1 MTTRIPWMAIVAVA
15 ALAGPSPAQLPPDIF
30 RTIPLISVLDADED
44 GSLSADEIE
53 RAPAAI
59 STLDADGNGI
69 LTADELV
76 PSTGGFG
83 RGRPE
88 GLLQRL
94 PVMTVLDAD
103 RNGEISAGEIR
114 SATAALVAL
123 DSDGSGTL
131 ATSEFAP
138 APGGR
143 GRGGPGG
150 GQGPPLASLPVMVAL
165 DRDASGEISAEE
177 LSDASRALRTLDADG
192 DGVLRQ
198 GELAPSGGRG
208 EAPPGRPAR
217 GPGGGQGGV
226 RGPGGGQ
233 GGGPGGVRGPGRGPG
248 GILAI
253 LPLVTSLDADRS
265 GEIEANEIDSAS
277 DSLTSLDT
285 DGSGN
290 LTENELMPRFG
301 RFGGAGGGPGGGGR
315 GGPRGGGGFGGE
327 TAAELKQPDEVAR
340 EDGTATIPDRETF
353 EELSYAGSEV
363 MRDENLRGVQF
374 VKFVI
379 TGAGSETPKL
389 YFQNTKKYR
398 AHPQFMRVVGVLG
411 GGGPGGARTLRGAIV
426 YRPLLTSPSGQPGL
440 YTFEFQP
447 RDSFPFETIQLSLE
461 LLEEHSPL
469 LAGNLAYHARPG
481 AMARYEQERDQY
493 ENAGLPVFTEAEL
506 FSDIAYLPLNLAEG
520 FGRLRLMSLDERPG
534 PRDVVLYKSLPNEM
548 PRVAGI
554 ITGVRQTPL
563 SHVNLRAVQDG
574 VPNAYIHGA
583 AEDARIAG
591 LIGKYV
597 HYKVDADGYE
607 IREAAVA
614 EVERHFEDLRPSEPQ
629 TPARDLSVRSI
640 RPLSEVGFGDSSSV
654 GVKAANV
661 ATLGTLGFP
670 SGAVPEGFAVPFH
683 FYDEF
688 MRFNN
693 LYAAATAMID
703 EPHFSTDTDERESR
717 LKEFRRQVREGVMPD
732 WMMAALSELQGRFPA
747 TQPIRLRS
755 STNNEDLPGFSGAG
769 LYDSYTH
776 HPDEGHIA
784 KSVKQVYASLW
795 NFRAFEE
802 RAFYRID
809 HAAAAMGILVHP
821 NYSDERANG
830 VAVSEDIVYQ
840 TGGLGRP
847 RNYYVNTQV
856 GEDLVTNPEGESIP
870 EELLLGSGGPGNDR
884 HIRNSNR
891 APDGEELLS
900 TAQRN
905 ELRAFL
911 RTIHDRFGELYGV
924 SPDEQ
929 FAMEIEFKVTA
940 EGQLAVKQARPWVFN

>member
-1 MTTRIPWMAIVAVA
+1 MTTRMQWLAIAALV
-15 ALAGPSPAQLPPDIF
+15 ALAGPGPAQMPPDML
-30 RTIPLISVLDADED
+30 RMIPLVSALDADAD

-53 RAPAAI
+53 RAPAVLT
-59 STLDADGNGI
+59 TLDADGNGV
-69 LTADELV
+69 LTSDELAQ
-76 PSTGGFG
+76 PAGEFG
-83 RGRPE
+83 RGR
-88 GLLQRL
+88 GGGMLQRL
-94 PVMTVLDAD
+94 PVMTALDRD
-103 RNGEISAGEIR
+103 GNGEISAEEIR
-114 SATAALVAL
+114 SATAALLAL
-123 DSDGSGTL
+123 DADGTGTL
-131 ATSEFAP
+131 ATSELTP
-138 APGGR
+138 GQGGR
-143 GRGGPGG
+143 GRGGTGR
-150 GQGPPLASLPVMVAL
+150 GQGPPLAALPIMAAL
-165 DRDASGEISAEE
+165 DRDGTGEISADE
-177 LSDASRALRTLDADG
+177 LSEASRALRTLDADG
-192 DGVLRQ
+192 DGTLRQ
-198 GELAPSGGRG
+198 GELAPRGGRG
-208 EAPPGRPAR
+208 EEPPGRPAR
-217 GPGGGQGGV
+217 GPGGGPGGT
-226 RGPGGGQ
+226 RGPGGG
-233 GGGPGGVRGPGRGPG
+233 PGGM
-248 GILAI
+248 LAM

-277 DSLTSLDT
+277 DSLATLDT

-315 GGPRGGGGFGGE
+315 GGARGGGGFGGE

-340 EDGTATIPDRETF
+340 EDGAATIPDRETF
-353 EELSYAGSEV
+353 EELTYRGAEV
-363 MRDENLRGVQF
+363 MRDTGLRGLQF

-379 TGAGSETPKL
+379 TGAGTDAPKI
-389 YFQNTKKYR
+389 YFQNTNKYR
-398 AHPQFMRVVGVLG
+398 AHPQFMRAVGVLG
-411 GGGPGGARTLRGAIV
+411 GRGAGGGGVLRGAVV

-461 LLEEHSPL
+461 LLESHSTL
-469 LAGNLAYHARPG
+469 MAGNLAYHARP
-481 AMARYEQERDQY
+481 AAVARYEQERDQY
-493 ENAGLPVFTEAEL
+493 ENAGLPVFTEDEL
-506 FSDIAYLPLNLAEG
+506 FSDIAYLPLNFAEG
-520 FGRLRLMSLDERPG
+520 FGRLRLMSLDERPS
-534 PRDVVLYKSLPNEM
+534 PRDIVLYKSLPNEM

-574 VPNAYIHGA
+574 VPNAYIRGA

-597 HYKVDADGYE
+597 HYKVEAGGYE
-607 IREAAVA
+607 IREAPIG

-629 TPARDLSVRSI
+629 APARDLSVRSI
-640 RPLSEVGFGDSSSV
+640 RPLTEIAFGDSSSV

-661 ATLGTLGFP
+661 ATLGKLGLP
-670 SGAVPEGFAVPFH
+670 SGTVPEGFAVPFH
-683 FYDEF
+683 FYHEF
-688 MRFNN
+688 MRFND
-693 LYAAATAMID
+693 LYAEALAMLE
-703 EPHFSTDTDERESR
+703 EPRFATDTDERESR
-717 LKEFRRQVREGVMPD
+717 LKEFRRKVREGAMPD
-732 WMMAALSELQGRFPA
+732 WMMAALSELQGSFA
-747 TQPIRLRS
+747 GSQPIRLRS

-776 HPDEGHIA
+776 HPDEGHIS

-809 HAAAAMGILVHP
+809 HVAAAMGVLVHP

-840 TGGLGRP
+840 TGGHGRP

-870 EELLLGSGGPGNDR
+870 EELLLGSGGPGDDR
-884 HIRNSNR
+884 HIRSSNR
-891 APDGEELLS
+891 AANGEELLS
-900 TAQRN
+900 AAQRN
-905 ELRAFL
+905 ELRAYL
-911 RTIHDRFGELYGV
+911 RTIHNRFGELYGV
-924 SPDEQ
+924 SPNEQ

>member
-1 MTTRIPWMAIVAVA
+1 MTTQVRLMGIFAVA
-15 ALAGPSPAQLPPDIF
+15 ALASPSPAQMPPEVL
-30 RTIPLISVLDADED
+30 RMIPLIRVLDADAD
-44 GSLSADEIE
+44 GSLSAAEIE
-53 RAPAAI
+53 GAPTALV
-59 STLDADGNGI
+59 SLDAD
-69 LTADELV
+69 ADGVLESGELAQS
-76 PSTGGFG
+76 PGGFG
-83 RGRPE
+83 RG
-88 GLLQRL
+88 GAGGILQRL
-94 PVMTVLDAD
+94 PVMTALDAD
-103 RNGEISAGEIR
+103 GNGEISAGEIR
-114 SATAALVAL
+114 SAAAALAAL
-123 DSDGSGTL
+123 DADGSGTL
-131 ATSEFAP
+131 ATSELAP
-138 APGGR
+138 ARGGR
-143 GRGGPGG
+143 GGEGPGR
-150 GQGPPLASLPVMVAL
+150 GQGPTLAALPVMVAL
-165 DRDASGEISAEE
+165 DRDGTGEISADE
-177 LSDASRALRTLDADG
+177 LSDASRALQTLDADG
-192 DGVLRQ
+192 DGTLRQ
-198 GELAPSGGRG
+198 DELVPRGSGFPGPRG
-208 EAPPGRPAR
+208 GPRAESPDGPPR
-217 GPGGGQGGV
+217 GPGGG
-226 RGPGGGQ
+226 PGG
-233 GGGPGGVRGPGRGPG
+233 R
-248 GILAI
+248 LLT
-253 LPLVTSLDADRS
+253 LPLIRSLDADSS

-277 DSLTSLDT
+277 ESLASLDT

-290 LTENELMPRFG
+290 LTGNELMPTFG
-301 RFGGAGGGPGGGGR
+301 RFGGGGGGPRGGGR
-315 GGPRGGGGFGGE
+315 GGPRGGGAFGGE

-353 EELSYAGSEV
+353 EELSYRGTEV
-363 MRDENLRGVQF
+363 MRDAGLRGLQF

-379 TGAGSETPKL
+379 SGADTDEPKI
-389 YFQNTKKYR
+389 YFQNTNKYR
-398 AHPQFMRVVGVLG
+398 AHPQFMRAMGVVGVRG
-411 GGGPGGARTLRGAIV
+411 VLRGAIV

-461 LLEEHSPL
+461 LLEAHSTL
-469 LAGNLAYHARPG
+469 MAGNLAYHARPG

-493 ENAGLPVFTEAEL
+493 ENAGLAVFTEDEL

-534 PRDVVLYKSLPNEM
+534 PRDIVLYKSLPNEM

-574 VPNAYIHGA
+574 VPNAYIRDA

-591 LIGKYV
+591 LVGKYV
-597 HYKVDADGYE
+597 HYKVEADGYA
-607 IREAAVA
+607 IQEAAIG

-629 TPARDLSVRSI
+629 RPARDLSVRSI
-640 RPLSEVGFGDSSSV
+640 RPLSEIGFGDSSTV

-661 ATLGTLGFP
+661 ATLGKLGFP
-670 SGAVPEGFAVPFH
+670 SGTVPEGFAVPFH

-693 LYAAATAMID
+693 LYAAATAMLD
-703 EPHFSTDTDERESR
+703 EPRFSTDTDERESS
-717 LKEFRRQVREGVMPD
+717 LKEFRRKIREGSMPD
-732 WMMAALSELQGRFPA
+732 WMMAALSELQGGFA
-747 TQPIRLRS
+747 GSQPIRLRS

-809 HAAAAMGILVHP
+809 HLAAAMGVLAHP
-821 NYSDERANG
+821 NYSDEQANG

-840 TGGLGRP
+840 TGGHGRP

-870 EELLLGSGGPGNDR
+870 EELLLGSGGPGDDR
-884 HIRNSNR
+884 HIRSSNR
-891 APDGEELLS
+891 SPDGEELLS
-900 TAQRN
+900 VAHRN
-905 ELRAFL
+905 ELRTYL
-911 RTIHDRFGELYGV
+911 RTIHNRFGELYGV
-924 SPDEQ
+924 SPNEQ